1 MPCFTDRH
9 QACDPDTDG
18 RIAAIVTADPDAAVA
33 EALENAAGYGLWRYD
48 WRTGMVSLTANAGA
62 LMGFSGAG
70 CLPREDVCAYV
81 APDDAMALMAVL
93 AGKSAPAQVP
103 LEFRVIDGQS
113 GMRWL
118 RAGLLPAR
126 TPGVV
131 AGLLLDVTER
141 KHAALR
147 ERLGYELTEYLVGSP
162 VLDDAMVNVI
172 QLVCRSLGWE
182 WGAYWAMEPA
192 HPEGPHLVCRH
203 YWHQPDYDVHAFS
216 RASSTLS
223 MGPGQGLVGRV
234 WASGVAEWVEDM
246 PADPTFLRRGSAHDC
261 GLWSGYVF
269 PVTYATDNGHQH
281 RPGVLEFYS
290 TLSRQPDAQ
299 LPKLSATIGALIAQT
314 AQRLENEA
322 VIHRLAHID
331 ELTELANRSSFYGQ
345 LNQQCEVA
353 TRLDRP
359 FGLMFIDLDRFKP
372 INDAFGHDAGN
383 VVLREFARRLKA
395 VAPRGSCVGRLG
407 GDEFA
412 LLLPHRDDAEW
423 ARLVAQVLEAASQ
436 PVRYEGV
443 ALTVSASIG
452 VSRFPENGQT
462 GPELLRSA
470 DAAMYRV
477 KQNGRNGCDV
487 FSTSDPSSLALQSE
501 SLARRLKTET
511 ELHHALQARDLHLV
525 YQPIF
530 DTRTGRMHAVEALVR
545 WRGADGTLV
554 PPDWFIPIAEQSH
567 LIVDIGRWVA
577 TQACEDL
584 VRLHRAGFDGL
595 KLHVNMAASEFTS
608 RALPQALSD
617 LLQGLDI
624 PPSHVVL
631 ELTEGMLMKQPEQVV
646 AVMHQLRAIGV
657 EISLDDFGMGHSSLA
672 MLKHLPIRS
681 MKIDRSFVR
690 DLPHQPSDRA
700 IAQTILDLG
709 RHMAL
714 DVIAEGIETD
724 VQLDILKQA
733 GCHLAQGF
741 LLSRPLDLHTLLARF
756 PEGRLHHPFPTR
768 RQDDAVPAH

>member
-1 MPCFTDRH
+1 MSCFTTRH
-9 QACDPDTDG
+9 QDQDADNFAPTASFVKATHDEAV
-18 RIAAIVTADPDAAVA
+18 AAALEDAA
-33 EALENAAGYGLWRYD
+33 GFGLWHYD
-48 WRTGMVSLTANAGA
+48 WRTGLVSMTGNAGA
-62 LMGFSGAG
+62 LLGFSGEVT
-70 CLPREDVCAYV
+70 LRREEACACV
-81 APDDAMALMAVL
+81 APDDSLRLMEVL
-93 AGKSAPAQVP
+93 AGKLPPEPAL

-118 RAGLLPAR
+118 RASLLPASA
-126 TPGVV
+126 TGVV
-131 AGLLLDVTER
+131 AGVLLDVTER
-141 KHAALR
+141 KHAAVR

-162 VLDDAMVNVI
+162 VLDHAMVNVI

-182 WGAYWAMEPA
+182 WGAYWAMDPA
-192 HPEGPHLVCRH
+192 HPEGPRLVCKH
-203 YWHQPDYDVHAFS
+203 FWHQPDHDVGAFS
-216 RASSTLS
+216 SASSALS

-234 WASGVAEWVEDM
+234 WATGQAEWVEDV
-246 PADPTFLRRGSAHDC
+246 PDHPTFLRRSSAHDC

-269 PVTYATDNGHQH
+269 PVTYATDNGDQH

-331 ELTELANRSSFYGQ
+331 ELTELANRSSFYRQ
-345 LNQQCEVA
+345 LNRQCDVSA
-353 TRLDRP
+353 RTGHA

-383 VVLREFARRLKA
+383 EVLQEFARRLKA
-395 VAPRGSCVGRLG
+395 LAPEGSCVGRLG

-412 LLLPHRDDAEW
+412 VLLRHRDDAEW
-423 ARLVAQVLEAASQ
+423 ARLVALVLAAASQ
-436 PVRYEGV
+436 PVHYEGV

-452 VSRFPENGQT
+452 VSRFPENGHT

-477 KQNGRNGCDV
+477 KQNGRSGCDV
-487 FSTSDPSSLALQSE
+487 FSTSDSSSLALQSE

-511 ELHHALQARDLHLV
+511 ELAQALQDRALHLV

-530 DTRTGRMHAVEALVR
+530 DTRSGCMHAVEALVR
-545 WRGADGTLV
+545 WRRPDGTLV

-567 LIVDIGRWVA
+567 LIVEMGRWVA
-577 TQACEDL
+577 AQACEDL

-608 RALPQALSD
+608 RELPNRLSR
-617 LLQGLDI
+617 LLQKLGI

-631 ELTEGMLMKQPEQVV
+631 ELTEGMLMKQPEQVI

-672 MLKHLPIRS
+672 MLKNLPIHS

-690 DLPHQPSDRA
+690 DLPDQPRDRA

-709 RHMAL
+709 RHMKL
-714 DVIAEGIETD
+714 DVIAEGIETGA
-724 VQLDILKQA
+724 QLDILRQA
-733 GCHLAQGF
+733 GCHLVQGF
-741 LLSRPLDLHTLLARF
+741 LLSKPADIETLLDVF
-756 PEGRLHHPFPTR
+756 PGGRLQR
-768 RQDDAVPAH
+768 